1 MTHVEPHLADRARRR
16 AAPRRPRGEPDRP
29 AHASGPALAD
39 PLTFDQAL
47 TRAESAP
54 DLRASDLEVAAARS
68 GADAAG
74 RLPDPELTFGV
85 DNFPVSGPMAGR
97 FGDDEMTMA
106 RIGLMQSVPS
116 GERRRA
122 ERAVADADIGVAEAG
137 RASPG
142 ATSASR
148 RGWPGSTCTTPT
160 ASAARSK
167 RSWRPWSRC
176 GRPPRRRRLGRRPAG
191 DGAGARPPQGRP
203 GRSTRGPAGRRGQAR
218 AEVTRWTDDPAPTT
232 AGTPPHV
239 EVDPATL
246 RAALDRLPMLQAYAA
261 AGTRADADV
270 AMAQAGQRPDWAFE
284 VEYGRRDPM
293 FGDMVSVGARV
304 RLPLFADQRQAPVIA
319 ARSAD
324 AARVRVEREAALRT
338 LRAQLESDL
347 ADHVMHHDQWLRARD
362 VVLPDALRR
371 ADLETASYGAG
382 RAGIGEVLEAFTAV
396 ADARLEALDREA
408 AVARDAVRLTLIYGS
423 ADQ

>member
-1 MTHVEPHLADRARRR
+1 MATLEPLWE
-16 AAPRRPRGEPDRP
+16 AAPAGVASGADRP
-29 AHASGPALAD
+29 ATGLA
-39 PLTFDQAL
+39 PV
-47 TRAESAP
+47 R
-54 DLRASDLEVAAARS
+54 LRAALEDRLAGLRADEAR
-68 GADAAG
+68 
-74 RLPDPELTFGV
+74 
-85 DNFPVSGPMAGR
+85 
-97 FGDDEMTMA
+97 
-106 RIGLMQSVPS
+106 
-116 GERRRA
+116 
-122 ERAVADADIGVAEAG
+122 
-137 RASPG
+137 
-142 ATSASR
+142 
-148 RGWPGSTCTTPT
+148 
-160 ASAARSK
+160 
-167 RSWRPWSRC
+167 
-176 GRPPRRRRLGRRPAG
+176 
-191 DGAGARPPQGRP
+191 
-203 GRSTRGPAGRRGQAR
+203 AR

>member
-1 MTHVEPHLADRARRR
+1 MSNPIWPTAPGV
-16 AAPRRPRGEPDRP
+16 APRRAGL
-29 AHASGPALAD
+29 AASLIALLHASGPALAD

-122 ERAVADADIGVAEAG
+122 ERAVADADIGVAEA
-137 RASPG
+137 RAGIARRDVRLAAGLAWIDLHYADRKRRAVEEVLATLEPLWEAAPAGVASG
-142 ATSASR
+142 AD
-148 RGWPGSTCTTPT
+148 
-160 ASAARSK
+160 
-167 RSWRPWSRC
+167 
-176 GRPPRRRRLGRRPAG
+176 RPATG
-191 DGAGARPPQGRP
+191 LAPVRLRAALEDRLAGLRADEAR
-203 GRSTRGPAGRRGQAR
+203 AR

-239 EVDPATL
+239 EGDPATL